1 MSQKKGLTI
10 HAVLVCCPFRDNT
23 AVKVSTEIA
32 NEMANLGFSRYELAA
47 YLALLGKHPING
59 SQLSR
64 SSAIP
69 RTKIYDV
76 LFSLKEKGFVAEAQ
90 SGLYVPLP
98 PTEMLKRLR
107 SRFEIE
113 LAAFEKRLKSASR
126 SKGGTF
132 VWTIRGNAQVFNKAR
147 EMIASSR
154 TDIYVR
160 IFPEEAQILDSDLL
174 EAASRGV
181 MVKYVSMG
189 NPTTFFDCQ
198 VIHPEAEKLQGI
210 LGGRT
215 IDIVADKKEALLGMI
230 VPQNADESSV
240 NWTKNHFLV
249 IANRDSLRHDFYHY
263 FLYKT
268 HERKQKLT
276 KKEKSLYVLIKND
289 L

>member
-1 MSQKKGLTI
+1 M
-10 HAVLVCCPFRDNT
+10 
-23 AVKVSTEIA
+23 KVSTEIA
-32 NEMANLGFSRYELAA
+32 NLGFSHYEFSA

-64 SSAIP
+64 RSGIP
-69 RTKIYDV
+69 RAKIYDV
-76 LFSLKEKGFVAEAQ
+76 LFSLKEKGFVVEAQ

-98 PTEMLKRLR
+98 PEEMLKRLR
-107 SRFEIE
+107 SRFEID
-113 LAAFEKRLKSASR
+113 LAVFEKRLKSVSG
-126 SKGGTF
+126 SNGGTF

-160 IFPEEAQILDSDLL
+160 FFPEESQILDSDLI

-181 MVKYVSMG
+181 VVKYVSMG
-189 NPTTFFDCQ
+189 NPTTFFDYQ
-198 VIHPEAEKLQGI
+198 VIHPGAEKIEGI

-215 IDIVADKKEALLGMI
+215 IDIVVDKKEVLVGMI
-230 VPQNADESSV
+230 APQNGDESSV

-263 FLYKT
+263 FLYKI
-268 HERKQKLT
+268 HEKKQNLT
-276 KKEKSLYVLIKND
+276 KKEKRLYVLIKND